1 MKVIDLDSKREQEV
15 SVKYKI
21 TAQHGKFKN
30 SDILNS
36 GKDFGGADKF
46 LSVAFVKTTAG
57 YSAIVFSIN
66 EDGQPF
72 SGHEQLMAW
81 EVLTAQLA
89 KDQALPSYMRNIL
102 IKAFNE
108 FSDRNQFAKAEESE
122 KKNLEKFSE
131 TVKTALVETEE
142 TKEN

>member
-15 SVKYKI
+15 AVKYKI
-21 TAQHGKFKN
+21 TAQHGKFKISETIN
-30 SDILNS
+30 A

-46 LSVAFVKTTAG
+46 LSVAFVKNSEG

-89 KDQALPSYMRNIL
+89 KDQSLPVYMRNIL
-102 IKAFNE
+102 IKAFND
-108 FSDRNQFAKAEESE
+108 FADKNQFAKAEESE

-131 TVKTALVETEE
+131 SVKTALVEESKE
-142 TKEN
+142 T